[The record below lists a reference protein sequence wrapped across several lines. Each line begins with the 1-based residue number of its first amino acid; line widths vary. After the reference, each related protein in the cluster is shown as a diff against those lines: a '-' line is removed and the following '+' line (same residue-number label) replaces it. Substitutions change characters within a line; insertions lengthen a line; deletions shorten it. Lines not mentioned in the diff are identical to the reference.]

1 MVKKKGSPLD
11 SLQRPELP
19 KLDAVKAAQQHNDTA
34 VQSHNDTTA
43 QSSNRTVEPPTKV
56 PTRSSNVTLPVSM
69 WDWIDDRHREIQR
82 SGWHSARKAAV
93 IRAVLRVAMTV
104 EVDLAG
110 VMSEEEIVQRYKRAM
125 KQPHN

>member
-19 KLDAVKAAQQHNDTA
+19 KLDEVKAAQ
-34 VQSHNDTTA
+34 SHNETIA
-43 QSSNRTVEPPTKV
+43 QSSNHTAEQPVKE
-56 PTRSSNVTLPVSM
+56 PTRSSNTTLPVSM

-82 SGWHSARKAAV
+82 GGWHSARKAAV
-93 IRAVLRVAMTV
+93 IRAVLRFAMAV

-110 VMSEEEIVQRYKRAM
+110 VMSEEEIEQRYKRAM
-125 KQPHN
+125 AQPHS